1 MMTEEQQKLID
12 QRLAEIRSKI
22 VCHSPRSDKPKIDI
36 NQEAKIYKS
45 CFYKVEPNFNI
56 DKAYKKL
63 LNSLFAWVWRL
74 DKYNELGVDYNKG
87 FLLYG
92 SIGTGK
98 TMTMRAFQKY
108 MLHVRDWLKVKDYRL
123 CSIMTSATSIANEYV
138 IDGQPAILKYV
149 ERDRNLFIDEFGR
162 EPIPAKY
169 YGTPLNVLQ
178 FLLQIR
184 YDHRSE
190 SVTHIT
196 TNVELA
202 DIMPMYG
209 DYVADRFKE
218 MFNFVRFSGDSLRR

>member
-1 MMTEEQQKLID
+1 MY
-12 QRLAEIRSKI
+12 RSPK
-22 VCHSPRSDKPKIDI
+22 DEKPKIDLTE
-36 NQEAKIYKS
+36 EAKIFKR
-45 CFYKVEPNFNI
+45 CFYLIEPRFRP
-56 DKAYKKL
+56 DKANKQL

-74 DKYNELGVDYNKG
+74 DNCNELGVSYDKG

-92 SIGTGK
+92 DIGTGK

-108 MLHVRDWLKVKDYRL
+108 MVHVRDALKVKDYRL
-123 CSIMTSATSIANEYV
+123 CSILTSATSIANEYV
-138 IDGQPAILKYV
+138 VDGQPAILKHV

-178 FLLQIR
+178 FVLQIR

-190 SVTHIT
+190 SVTHMT
-196 TNVELA
+196 TNMELE

-218 MFNFVRFSGDSLRR
+218 MFNFVRYDGESLRR